1 MKINTAEF
9 VISNSDVSKC
19 PKDRLPEYAFIGR
32 SNVGNSHK
40 YVDQPKKISQNIWK
54 TRKTQLI
61 NHFLINNNW
70 FLVDLPGYGYAKVS
84 KKQNQYFSS
93 L

>member
-1 MKINTAEF
+1 MLTN
-9 VISNSDVSKC
+9 
-19 PKDRLPEYAFIGR
+19 
-32 SNVGNSHK
+32 
-40 YVDQPKKISQNIWK
+40 QKKIAK
-54 TRKTQLI
+54 TSGRPGKTQLI

-84 KKQNQYFSS
+84 KKTNQYFSS

>member
-9 VISNSDVSKC
+9 VINSDVSKC

-32 SNVGNSHK
+32 SNVGKSSLINMLTN
-40 YVDQPKKISQNIWK
+40 QKKNWQNIWK

-84 KKQNQYFSS
+84 KKNQYFSS